1 MSMSDEEYFE
11 FDCGYFPDKVA
22 QEIIDGIP
30 DAENS
35 LLILKECR
43 PDLLTEND
51 NTNPQEIIYA
61 EYLKMGFRR
70 SDCYFYCAE
79 CPKCKKC
86 LDIRINV
93 KDFLPSKSQRK
104 ACRKNQDVQIRL
116 VEHPQDFVTEEK
128 IQLFKEYDRRHN
140 PEKNES
146 YEEAK
151 ESLYRLNGVSRMD
164 DQFIKVYQGTMNI
177 DFLLNGKVIG
187 VSVVDRAKNALS
199 SNYFY
204 YDISQEVMKR
214 SIGVFSVLAEIDA
227 CKGLLFDGQLKS
239 ELYYLG
245 YYIEDCKKMNYKSNY
260 NPHELLIDGEW
271 IRQ

>member
-1 MSMSDEEYFE
+1 MNMSDEEYFE
-11 FDCGYFPDKVA
+11 FECGYFSDKVA

-30 DAENS
+30 NEEDS
-35 LLILKECR
+35 LLILKEYR

-51 NTNPQEIIYA
+51 KTNPQEIVYA
-61 EYLKMGFRR
+61 EYLSMGFRR
-70 SDCYFYCAE
+70 SDRYFYCAE
-79 CPKCKKC
+79 CPNCKKC
-86 LDIRINV
+86 LGIRIKV
-93 KDFLPSKSQRK
+93 KDFVPSKSQRK
-104 ACRKNQDVQIRL
+104 AYRKNQDIQIRL
-116 VEHPQDFVTEEK
+116 VTDPRDFVTEEK
-128 IQLFKEYDRRHN
+128 IQLLKNYDRRHN
-140 PEKNES
+140 PDKDES
-146 YEEAK
+146 FEEAK
-151 ESLYRLNGVSRMD
+151 DSLYRLNGVRQID
-164 DQFIKVYQGTMNI
+164 EEYLKHYHGTMNI
-177 DFLLNGKVIG
+177 DFLLDGKLVG

-204 YDISQEVMKR
+204 FDISDEIMKR

-245 YYIEDCKKMNYKSNY
+245 YYIEDCNKMNYKHNY